1 MLHPAA
7 KLPNPCRNPAS
18 IGAQIFP
25 VPDRGMSLGF
35 TYAMNVLT
43 PRPPYHPRPTRA
55 FARRAVSVV
64 AALGIVG
71 MLAACANDSGPKQNV
86 GTVLGGVGGAVAGA
100 QFGKGSG
107 QLVGVAAGTLI
118 GALLGSEVGKSLDK
132 ADRTYMDRANQR
144 ALETS
149 PSGTQVSWRNPDSGN
164 AGTIVPQPA
173 YQAPSG
179 EYCREFQQTIQVGG
193 ETKQGYG
200 TACRQ
205 PDGSWKIM
213 H

>member
-1 MLHPAA
+1 MRFFRSTGIA
-7 KLPNPCRNPAS
+7 
-18 IGAQIFP
+18 
-25 VPDRGMSLGF
+25 
-35 TYAMNVLT
+35 
-43 PRPPYHPRPTRA
+43 
-55 FARRAVSVV
+55 
-64 AALGIVG
+64 AALAAA
-71 MLAACANDSGPKQNV
+71 LALGGCADMQNSPKTTV
-86 GTVLGGVGGAVAGA
+86 GTLGGAAAGGLAGA

-132 ADRTYMDRANQR
+132 ADRTYMERANQR
-144 ALETS
+144 AFEST

-173 YQAPSG
+173 YQAASG

-193 ETKQGYG
+193 ESKQGYG

>member
-1 MLHPAA
+1 MI
-7 KLPNPCRNPAS
+7 AS
-18 IGAQIFP
+18 SKRF
-25 VPDRGMSLGF
+25 VP
-35 TYAMNVLT
+35 
-43 PRPPYHPRPTRA
+43 
-55 FARRAVSVV
+55 VV

-71 MLAACANDSGPKQNV
+71 LLAACANDSGPKQNV

-100 QFGKGSG
+100 QFGKGTG

-144 ALETS
+144 AFEST

-164 AGTIVPQPA
+164 AGTVVPQPA
-173 YQAPSG
+173 YQTRSG
-179 EYCREFQQTIQVGG
+179 EYCREFQQTIQVAGQSQ
-193 ETKQGYG
+193 QGYG

-205 PDGSWKIM
+205 PDGSWKVM
-213 H
+213 N

>member
-1 MLHPAA
+1 MY
-7 KLPNPCRNPAS
+7 
-18 IGAQIFP
+18 
-25 VPDRGMSLGF
+25 LGF
-35 TYAMNVLT
+35 THAMNVLT
-43 PRPPYHPRPTRA
+43 PRPPYHPRPARA
-55 FARRAVSVV
+55 IARRAVSVV

-86 GTVLGGVGGAVAGA
+86 GTVLGGVGGAVAGSA
-100 QFGKGSG
+100 FGKGSG

-144 ALETS
+144 ALETT

-173 YQAPSG
+173 YQAASG

>member
-7 KLPNPCRNPAS
+7 KLPNPCRNPAL
-18 IGAQIFP
+18 IRQQIFP
-25 VPDRGMSLGF
+25 VPDMGMYLGF
-35 TYAMNVLT
+35 KRAMNAISL
-43 PRPPYHPRPTRA
+43 RPPYHPRPARA

-132 ADRTYMDRANQR
+132 ADRSYMDRANQR

-173 YQAPSG
+173 YQAASG

-193 ETKQGYG
+193 ESKQGYG